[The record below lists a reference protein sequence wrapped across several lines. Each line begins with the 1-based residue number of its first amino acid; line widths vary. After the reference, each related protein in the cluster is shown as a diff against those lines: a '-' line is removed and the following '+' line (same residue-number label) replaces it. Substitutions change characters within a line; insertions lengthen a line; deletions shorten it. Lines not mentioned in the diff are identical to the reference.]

1 MHCSYQAAVQKLY
14 SYRAQT
20 MISLIFIDAE
30 YDIKCSVSL
39 WSLCRDCLHKVTAA
53 LQADADIG
61 TREIK
66 ISYILNNKVSL

>member
-1 MHCSYQAAVQKLY
+1 MLN
-14 SYRAQT
+14 
-20 MISLIFIDAE
+20 MISNVP
-30 YDIKCSVSL
+30 SVFG
-39 WSLCRDCLHKVTAA
+39 LCVEICLHKVTAA